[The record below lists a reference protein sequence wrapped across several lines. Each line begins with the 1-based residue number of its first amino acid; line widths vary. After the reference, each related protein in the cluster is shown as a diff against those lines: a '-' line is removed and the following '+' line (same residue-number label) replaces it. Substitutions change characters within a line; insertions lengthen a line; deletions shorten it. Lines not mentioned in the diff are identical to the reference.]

1 MKGMAKKKSA
11 EKCPVDA
18 MMEHISKDAVV
29 KKVELKMSPEES
41 KVFYRWFKFI
51 GTKRIT
57 HG

>member
-1 MKGMAKKKSA
+1 MAKKKSA